1 MKYRICRSNEF
12 AKVTTRSSV
21 AEIQENLEM
30 IYQISVPAVADV
42 EEIRVL
48 EWHGDLGHR
57 FNDGDLIVELET
69 HKAIVEVRAGR
80 SGVLRKILSEAG
92 KWQGIGLPLAL
103 LSDDENE
110 SLPDGTQP
118 VADLPVEFEIT

>member
-1 MKYRICRSNEF
+1 
-12 AKVTTRSSV
+12 
-21 AEIQENLEM
+21 M

-57 FNDGDLIVELET
+57 FNQGDLIVELET
-69 HKAIVEVRAGR
+69 HKAIVEVRAGQP
-80 SGVLRKILSEAG
+80 GVLRKILSEAG

-103 LSDDENE
+103 LSDDGNE
-110 SLPDGTQP
+110 ALPDGNQAAT
-118 VADLPVEFEIT
+118 DLPVDFEIT

>member
-1 MKYRICRSNEF
+1 
-12 AKVTTRSSV
+12 
-21 AEIQENLEM
+21 M

-48 EWHGDLGHR
+48 EWHGEVGHQ

-69 HKAIVEVRAGR
+69 HKAIVEVRAGQA
-80 SGVLRKILSEAG
+80 GVLRKILSEAG

-103 LSDDENE
+103 LSDEDNE
-110 SLPDGTQP
+110 ALPDGTQTIT
-118 VADLPVEFEIT
+118 DLAVDFAIT